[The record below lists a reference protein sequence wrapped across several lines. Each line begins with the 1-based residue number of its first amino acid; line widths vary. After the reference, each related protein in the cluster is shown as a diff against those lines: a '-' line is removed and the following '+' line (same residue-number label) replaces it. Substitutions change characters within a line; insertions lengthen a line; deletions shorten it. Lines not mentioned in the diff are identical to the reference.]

1 MNTNILNQL
10 SIFIIFFGA
19 GIIIGFIF
27 DFFRILRKT
36 FKTCDLITYI
46 EDILFFLI
54 VGVILIF
61 IIFTF
66 EEGQIRF
73 FNFIGIFIGI
83 IMYLL
88 VVSNFFIKIN
98 VYIIIKIKNILKC
111 IFKNVY
117 KIVFKPIYF
126 LVININKKITKIFNF
141 KLTKKRKNEIIKKDF

>member
-88 VVSNFFIKIN
+88 VVSKFFIKIN
-98 VYIIIKIKNILKC
+98 VYIINKIKNILKC